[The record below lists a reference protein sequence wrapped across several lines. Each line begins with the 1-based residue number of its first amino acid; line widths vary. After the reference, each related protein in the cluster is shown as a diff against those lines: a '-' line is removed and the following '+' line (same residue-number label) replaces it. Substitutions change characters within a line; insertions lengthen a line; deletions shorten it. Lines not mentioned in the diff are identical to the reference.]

1 MLCIINAIA
10 IPKKMQQ
17 ILVYGLIINNLN
29 ISTSCGANIATAC
42 LLVHMIQKF
51 RAIPQKTPD
60 VIKAIFAEMLLIE
73 TAAYI
78 SQGRTKNIY
87 SRQGGYHPQ

>member
-1 MLCIINAIA
+1 
-10 IPKKMQQ
+10 
-17 ILVYGLIINNLN
+17 
-29 ISTSCGANIATAC
+29 
-42 LLVHMIQKF
+42 MIQKF

-60 VIKAIFAEMLLIE
+60 VIKAIFAEVLLIE